1 VTFGIV
7 LSVVTLELL
16 VRLAGA
22 KPQTYLR
29 KFSRYHTILGWEK
42 TPLTEGKFRKGDVI
56 IHEKINSRGLRD
68 SEYTYEKPSNTF
80 RILVLGDSFTEGYDV
95 EINDLFTEILES
107 KLNTSSFD
115 SSSIRYEVINAGTG
129 GYSTD
134 QEFLYFEIEGIKYKP
149 DMVLLMVYPAND
161 IFYNHKSKYGNYNKP
176 FFQIRNDSLIL
187 TNTPLQEPYRQES
200 IKNLFREMALY
211 PIVTQIIL
219 TKYPRISQTLSH
231 FGFISES
238 TLAATAANLNSISDS
253 SASSFS
259 VYKKYNNFFMN
270 TAWQK
275 TSRIIYELNKK
286 SKEIGTRLVMF
297 YIPDRIEVYDSDW
310 KKTKEKFSLEDHEW
324 SPDVPSTM
332 LKKISDTSNIPL
344 LDFRQY
350 ISKKELGDSVLYNGI
365 HWNVSGNRFA
375 AEFIYEALFHEK
387 ATVKQ

>member
-1 VTFGIV
+1 MFKKFIKYFSLVTFGIV

-200 IKNLFREMALY
+200 IKNLFRE
-211 PIVTQIIL
+211 I
-219 TKYPRISQTLSH
+219 ISQP
-231 FGFISES
+231 FPFPR
-238 TLAATAANLNSISDS
+238 TALPLFFRL
-253 SASSFS
+253 SFS
-259 VYKKYNNFFMN
+259 PE
-270 TAWQK
+270 TILRC
-275 TSRIIYELNKK
+275 SR
-286 SKEIGTRLVMF
+286 G
-297 YIPDRIEVYDSDW
+297 
-310 KKTKEKFSLEDHEW
+310 
-324 SPDVPSTM
+324 
-332 LKKISDTSNIPL
+332 
-344 LDFRQY
+344 
-350 ISKKELGDSVLYNGI
+350 
-365 HWNVSGNRFA
+365 
-375 AEFIYEALFHEK
+375 
-387 ATVKQ
+387 

>member
-1 VTFGIV
+1 
-7 LSVVTLELL
+7 
-16 VRLAGA
+16 
-22 KPQTYLR
+22 
-29 KFSRYHTILGWEK
+29 
-42 TPLTEGKFRKGDVI
+42 
-56 IHEKINSRGLRD
+56 
-68 SEYTYEKPSNTF
+68 
-80 RILVLGDSFTEGYDV
+80 
-95 EINDLFTEILES
+95 
-107 KLNTSSFD
+107 
-115 SSSIRYEVINAGTG
+115 
-129 GYSTD
+129 
-134 QEFLYFEIEGIKYKP
+134 
-149 DMVLLMVYPAND
+149 
-161 IFYNHKSKYGNYNKP
+161 
-176 FFQIRNDSLIL
+176 
-187 TNTPLQEPYRQES
+187 
-200 IKNLFREMALY
+200 
-211 PIVTQIIL
+211 
-219 TKYPRISQTLSH
+219 
-231 FGFISES
+231 
-238 TLAATAANLNSISDS
+238 
-253 SASSFS
+253 
-259 VYKKYNNFFMN
+259 MN